1 MVHHALRAPCD
12 RERDGLEHP
21 APHRS
26 DGQCVGRSAERSK
39 ENKGIKKR
47 AKKMK
52 RYIIDYTRPD
62 GRADFKTVTA
72 ENERH
77 ATEVFSNAGI
87 DGWTGYNFNQ
97 YTITKIAER

>member
-1 MVHHALRAPCD
+1 
-12 RERDGLEHP
+12 
-21 APHRS
+21 
-26 DGQCVGRSAERSK
+26 
-39 ENKGIKKR
+39 
-47 AKKMK
+47 MK